1 MGRILEALKQ
11 AEGNRGPTGEAQTLA
26 APASAQSEAPV
37 VSQAEVEAE
46 EIPFIEVGGP
56 RLNGGSPP
64 APAASGVSTKEPVSA
79 PNGMSPALLA
89 PATPSSGPVPV
100 AFQPFC
106 VDVPGWATAGGQL
119 APELVAFHHPEHP
132 ISEQYRTLLT
142 GLVAQLPSGGSHVL
156 MATASRPELST
167 TDVLLNLAITLARQ
181 GRTRVAVLDANLRR
195 PSVARRL
202 GLPAAPGLHE
212 VLAGT
217 VSLQR
222 AIQETEQ
229 PNLRAITAGEP
240 PVHGRRHLAGD
251 ALRWILRHLHQRFNW
266 VLMDAPW
273 WDGRPEVVALGSAC
287 DAVYLL
293 LPQAETQK
301 PETAALMQLIAE
313 QGSPLR
319 GCILVQ
325 H

>member
-1 MGRILEALKQ
+1 M
-11 AEGNRGPTGEAQTLA
+11 
-26 APASAQSEAPV
+26 
-37 VSQAEVEAE
+37 
-46 EIPFIEVGGP
+46 
-56 RLNGGSPP
+56 
-64 APAASGVSTKEPVSA
+64 
-79 PNGMSPALLA
+79 
-89 PATPSSGPVPV
+89 PV
-100 AFQPFC
+100 AFQPFR
-106 VDVPGWATAGGQL
+106 VDVPGWATPGGQL

-132 ISEQYRTLLT
+132 ISEQYRTLLA
-142 GLVAQLPSGGSHVL
+142 GLVAQLPSGRSQVL
-156 MATASRPELST
+156 MATAARPDLIS

-181 GRTRVAVLDANLRR
+181 GKTRVAVLDANLRR
-195 PSVARRL
+195 PTVAHRL
-202 GLPAAPGLHE
+202 GLPASPGLHE

-222 AIQETEQ
+222 AVQETEQ

-240 PVHGRRHLAGD
+240 PVHGQRHLAGD
-251 ALRWILRHLHQRFNW
+251 ALRWILRHLHQRFHW
-266 VLMDAPW
+266 VLVDAPW

-301 PETAALMQLIAE
+301 PETAALLQMIAE

-325 H
+325 Q